1 MTTLTR
7 VAGWGRRADGA
18 SVTWTVAEGRRGRR
32 WREVVSTGDAVHHAL
47 LLETSPDGRFSHLEL
62 ARAGGLWT
70 FHPEGDGTLHGNAV
84 ERDRPEVLHVA
95 GWAFAPEDMM
105 LVEGSPLSAAAIAW
119 HAATSGNGALSTGSA
134 GPVAGRAGVV
144 LRVDGTIE
152 AVEKIRLEKLG
163 DGRWHVGDEPSIAI
177 DDAGL
182 PLLSG
187 GVIRPLELE

>member
-1 MTTLTR
+1 
-7 VAGWGRRADGA
+7 
-18 SVTWTVAEGRRGRR
+18 VTWTVAEGGRGRR
-32 WREVVSTGDAVHHAL
+32 WREVIATGDAVQHSL

-70 FHPEGDGTLHGNAV
+70 FHPEGDGSLHGNAV
-84 ERDRPEVLHVA
+84 ERDAPEVRHVV
-95 GWAFAPEDMM
+95 GWAFAPDDLM

-119 HAATSGNGALSTGSA
+119 YASRTTSEEPQRAAQVTA
-134 GPVAGRAGVV
+134 RAGVI
-144 LRVDGTIE
+144 LRLDGSID
-152 AVEKIRLEKLG
+152 AVEAIRLEGLT
-163 DGRWHVGDEPSIAI
+163 DGSWQVGDEPRIVI